1 MIRDSLV
8 IIPTYNENE
17 NIKAIIREVLSQG
30 KEFEILIVDD
40 NSPDGTS
47 KIVRQLAEKDE
58 RIHLIEREGKAGL
71 GSAYIEGFKW
81 ALKGNYEFI
90 YEMDADFSHN
100 PSNLPIIR
108 KCLNEEGFDL
118 VIGSR
123 YKDGINVINWPIS
136 RLILSYTANL
146 FAKHITGVPLSDLT
160 SGFKGFRRRTLECID
175 FNKIDA
181 DGYGFQIEIH
191 FYSYW
196 NNLRIK
202 EIPIIFVD
210 RRSGHSKMSKSIVWE
225 AFWLVWKLGFRR
237 LFKVI

>member
-108 KCLNEEGFDL
+108 KCLNEEG
-118 VIGSR
+118 
-123 YKDGINVINWPIS
+123 
-136 RLILSYTANL
+136 
-146 FAKHITGVPLSDLT
+146 
-160 SGFKGFRRRTLECID
+160 
-175 FNKIDA
+175 
-181 DGYGFQIEIH
+181 
-191 FYSYW
+191 
-196 NNLRIK
+196 
-202 EIPIIFVD
+202 
-210 RRSGHSKMSKSIVWE
+210 
-225 AFWLVWKLGFRR
+225 
-237 LFKVI
+237 